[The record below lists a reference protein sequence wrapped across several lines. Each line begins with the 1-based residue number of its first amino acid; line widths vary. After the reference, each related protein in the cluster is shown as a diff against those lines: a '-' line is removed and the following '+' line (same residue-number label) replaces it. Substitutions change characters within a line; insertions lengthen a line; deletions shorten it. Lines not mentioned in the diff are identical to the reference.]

1 MDLNES
7 SLLCHKRQNEPP
19 SKIIRVPMATFP
31 PTAIVYSVSQV
42 TDRTDSANDSDIV
55 IPAAVLAHVLTK
67 PDTAF
72 YQSGRVVV
80 CRHCLSE
87 NSVGDSWTQTES
99 RVLSEMSS
107 SGPEGNSAAERCLL
121 CPAHRQEERPHPKV
135 HCHRYNSVES
145 QNQSPEFYVSF
156 CIDLKSNSPNV
167 FEPNAV
173 NCDAGVTG
181 FYFDVTLKLCNCGM
195 NIILEC

>member
-1 MDLNES
+1 MELNES

-42 TDRTDSANDSDIV
+42 TDRTDSTNDSDAV

-99 RVLSEMSS
+99 RVLSELSS
-107 SGPEGNSAAERCLL
+107 SGPEGNSVVAERCLL
-121 CPAHRQEERPHPKV
+121 CPAHRQEEPHPKV

-145 QNQSPEFYVSF
+145 QY
-156 CIDLKSNSPNV
+156 
-167 FEPNAV
+167 
-173 NCDAGVTG
+173 
-181 FYFDVTLKLCNCGM
+181 
-195 NIILEC
+195 